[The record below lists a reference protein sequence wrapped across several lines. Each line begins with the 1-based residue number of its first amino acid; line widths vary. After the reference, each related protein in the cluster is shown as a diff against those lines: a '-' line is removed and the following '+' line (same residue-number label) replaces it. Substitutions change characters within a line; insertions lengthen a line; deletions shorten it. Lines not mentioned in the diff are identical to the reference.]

1 MFEQGKLTQ
10 EQMEELIVRQLKQE
24 KIFGF
29 STYDEFFNSY
39 FDRDLVAI
47 ENLNR
52 IINLII
58 MNSLNDSLDEC
69 KKINFNTKS
78 LQSYEKYLQRLKTFE
93 VYMSKF

>member
-10 EQMEELIVRQLKQE
+10 EKMEELIVRQLKQE

-52 IINLII
+52 IANLV
-58 MNSLNDSLDEC
+58 NAR
-69 KKINFNTKS
+69 KK
-78 LQSYEKYLQRLKTFE
+78 Y
-93 VYMSKF
+93 

>member
-1 MFEQGKLTQ
+1 
-10 EQMEELIVRQLKQE
+10 MEELIVRQLKQE

-52 IINLII
+52 VANLV
-58 MNSLNDSLDEC
+58 NAC
-69 KKINFNTKS
+69 KK
-78 LQSYEKYLQRLKTFE
+78 Y
-93 VYMSKF
+93 